1 MSQVTELADEL
12 TEIMFDHEPLWPA
25 LLGLESDRSGIGDLS
40 EEAEHAY
47 RSALLDVA
55 SRASAVE
62 PAGLTESDRRTRDVV
77 LSQAHGAVDA
87 LDARTVEFVV
97 TDMFVAPA
105 SSLLTLLPM
114 VPVGDEPQARQHL
127 ERLAAIPRYLEQTL
141 ARHRAGVAAGRTPVA
156 HLVRAAIEQLDRY
169 LAAPSEDPLLRPEL
183 PDRESTDERERLLAD
198 VVHPG
203 FLAYRDGLASDVEP
217 YGRGTDRP
225 GLCWLPEGDEIYRK
239 LARSHTTT
247 DRTPGELHD
256 TGLRVIDE
264 LAAEYR
270 QLGRRVFGLGELGEI
285 FTKLRTD
292 PELRWSSAGDLLES
306 ARSAILR
313 AENEALNWFGEIP
326 PQSVVVEPVPPAEAP
341 GGAAAYYLQPAVDG
355 TRPGTYF
362 ANTSAVGERFR
373 HLSEVTAFHE
383 AIPGHH
389 FQIST
394 AMALRDLPLLRRIGG
409 FNAYIEGWGLYC
421 ERLADEMGLYS
432 DELSRLGMLSM
443 DSLRAARL
451 VVDTGLH
458 AKGWSRQQAVD
469 FMVENTPMPP
479 IEISSEVDR
488 YVAYPGQA
496 LSYMVGR
503 LEIQRIR
510 ADARARLGENF
521 DIRRFHDVMLS
532 GGALPLSV
540 LDAAVDEWVTA
551 RS

>member
-1 MSQVTELADEL
+1 MSPVTELADEL

-25 LLGLESDRSGIGDLS
+25 LLGLASDRSGIGDLS
-40 EEAEHAY
+40 EEAERDY
-47 RSALLDVA
+47 RAALADMA
-55 SRASAVE
+55 DRASAIE
-62 PAGLTESDRRTRDVV
+62 PAGLDVSDRRTRDVV
-77 LSQAHGAVDA
+77 LSQARGAIDA

-114 VPVGDEPQARQHL
+114 VPVGDEQQARSQL
-127 ERLAAIPRYLEQTL
+127 QRLAAIPRYLEQAL
-141 ARHRAGVAAGRTPVA
+141 DRHRAGIEAGRTPVA
-156 HLVRAAIEQLDRY
+156 HLVRAAIDQIDRY

-183 PDRESTDERERLLAD
+183 PDSESTAERERLLSE
-198 VVHPG
+198 VVHPA
-203 FLAYRDGLASDVEP
+203 FLAYRDGLAADVEP
-217 YGRGTDRP
+217 HSRDEEHP
-225 GLCWLPEGDEIYRK
+225 GLCDVAGGDEIYRK

-247 DRTPGELHD
+247 DRTPDELHD
-256 TGLRVIDE
+256 TGLRLIDE
-264 LAAEYR
+264 LAEEYR
-270 QLGRRVFGLGELGEI
+270 QLGRRVFGTAELGEI
-285 FTKLRTD
+285 FSRLRTD
-292 PELRWSSAGDLLES
+292 PELRWDSAGDLLES

-313 AENEALNWFGEIP
+313 AEQEAPNWFGDIP
-326 PQSVVVEPVPPAEAP
+326 PQSVVVEPVPPSEAP
-341 GGAAAYYLQPAVDG
+341 GGTAAYYMQPAVDG
-355 TRPGTYF
+355 SRPGTYF
-362 ANTSAVGERFR
+362 ANTYDVGERFR

-394 AMALRDLPLLRRIGG
+394 AMALGGLPLLRRIGG

-432 DELSRLGMLSM
+432 DDLSRLGMLSM
-443 DSLRAARL
+443 DSMRAARL

-458 AKGWSRQQAVD
+458 AKGWSRQRAVD
-469 FMVENTPMPP
+469 FMRENTPMPP

-488 YVAYPGQA
+488 YIAYPGQA

-510 ADARARLGENF
+510 ADARDRLGENF
-521 DIRRFHDVMLS
+521 DIRGFHDVVLS
-532 GGALPLSV
+532 GGAVPLSV
-540 LDAAVDEWVTA
+540 LDAAVGEWVST